1 MTMQVQFG
9 ESIMDYPSSELGDL
23 TDSSALVGNRAALRE
38 RFDLDGYLYLPG
50 LIDSRKVVAA
60 RERILE
66 YMAEHETLVPG
77 APVMEGVMPK
87 DGKTINLMGPNP
99 ATKDPLVLRTLEA
112 EELFEFFADFYGE
125 DPLTFDYKWLRAV
138 GNERFT
144 GSHFDVVYMGRGSRN
159 VNTVWIPLGDIPIE
173 HGTLAI
179 CEGSH
184 RSPEFEL
191 LRATYGQMDVDRD
204 NVQGWFSENPREILE
219 KFGGRWLTAAFKPG
233 DILTFGLYTLHAST
247 TNTTNRYRLSCDVR
261 FQPGSE
267 PADER
272 WVGEQPKGHY
282 AWSKT
287 PGISMAEARQRWG
300 V

>member
-1 MTMQVQFG
+1 MTMQVHFG
-9 ESIMDYPSSELGDL
+9 ESIMEYPSRELGDL

-38 RFDLDGYLYLPG
+38 RFYQDGYLFLPG
-50 LIDSRKVVAA
+50 LIDPPKVLAA

-66 YMAEHETLVPG
+66 YMAQQETLVPG
-77 APVMEGVMPK
+77 EPVMEGVMPR

-99 ATKDPLVLRTLEA
+99 ATRDPEVLRALEA
-112 EELFEFFADFYGE
+112 EELFAFFTDFYGE
-125 DPLTFDYKWLRAV
+125 APLTYDYKWLRAV

-219 KFGGRWLTAAFKPG
+219 KFGGRWLTAAFSPG

-247 TNTTNRYRLSCDVR
+247 TNTTNRFRLSCDVR

>member
-1 MTMQVQFG
+1 MG
-9 ESIMDYPSSELGDL
+9 YPSPELGDL
-23 TDSSALVGNRAALRE
+23 TDSSALVGDRAALRE
-38 RFDLDGYLYLPG
+38 RFDRDGYLFLPG
-50 LIDSRKVVAA
+50 LIDPQKVVAA

-66 YMAEHETLVPG
+66 YMAEQETLVPG
-77 APVMEGVMPK
+77 KPVIEGVMPK

-99 ATKDPLVLRTLEA
+99 VTSDPQVLRALEA
-112 EELFEFFADFYGE
+112 EELFDFFADFYGE
-125 DPLTFDYKWLRAV
+125 EPLTYDYKWLRAV

-144 GSHFDVVYMGRGSRN
+144 GSHFDVVYMGRGSLN
-159 VNTVWIPLGDIPIE
+159 VNTVWIPLGDIPVE

-184 RSPEFEL
+184 RAPEFER

-204 NVQGWFSENPREILE
+204 NIQGWFSENPQEILD
-219 KFGGRWLTAAFKPG
+219 KFGGRWLTAAVKPG

-247 TNTTNRYRLSCDVR
+247 TNTTNRFRLSCDVR
-261 FQPGSE
+261 FQPASE

-272 WVGEQPKGHY
+272 WVGAQPKGHY

-287 PGISMAEARQRWG
+287 PGISMAEARKRWG